1 VTHHK
6 SSGGGDE
13 REAKA
18 DCTQEARALHAAP
31 SRRGFH
37 VFRSTYL
44 HTCVAVQQWLRD
56 VFLGSGTDSS
66 RLLHIESRERWVN
79 SHGTQD
85 SHAVLRECCE
95 VLLARETTMRTSVD
109 VRQLCPS
116 LALGAPVLA
125 RVDYHACSK
134 GRSFARMPVLA
145 QGMQCLPAHPAAGGR
160 HQGATVPKAC
170 VPCVARPQT
179 LGFFSR
185 PALLGRP
192 TPGLQLRVAAS
203 RRRTLACVAVAAP
216 AAPAVAATG
225 AAYSTLSLGFPKE
238 TYHEEK
244 RAAATPETVARLVKA
259 GFGAV
264 LVETGLGV
272 GSGFADSAYS
282 AAGAHLSAACAL
294 PAGLRCATRPVGLT
308 SGRYRAQVGWAHR
321 PTNHN

>member
-1 VTHHK
+1 
-6 SSGGGDE
+6 
-13 REAKA
+13 
-18 DCTQEARALHAAP
+18 
-31 SRRGFH
+31 
-37 VFRSTYL
+37 
-44 HTCVAVQQWLRD
+44 
-56 VFLGSGTDSS
+56 
-66 RLLHIESRERWVN
+66 
-79 SHGTQD
+79 
-85 SHAVLRECCE
+85 
-95 VLLARETTMRTSVD
+95 MRTSVD
-109 VRQLCPS
+109 VSCASAFGFRFS
-116 LALGAPVLA
+116 LA
-125 RVDYHACSK
+125 RVDYPACSK

-145 QGMQCLPAHPAAGGR
+145 QGMQCLSAFPAAGGR
-160 HQGATVPKAC
+160 HQGATLVPKAC
-170 VPCVARPQT
+170 GPCVPGRPQT
-179 LGFFSR
+179 RGFFSR

-192 TPGLQLRVAAS
+192 KPGLQLRVAAS

-294 PAGLRCATRPVGLT
+294 PAGLRCAARLVGLA
-308 SGRYRAQVGWAHR
+308 SGR
-321 PTNHN
+321 